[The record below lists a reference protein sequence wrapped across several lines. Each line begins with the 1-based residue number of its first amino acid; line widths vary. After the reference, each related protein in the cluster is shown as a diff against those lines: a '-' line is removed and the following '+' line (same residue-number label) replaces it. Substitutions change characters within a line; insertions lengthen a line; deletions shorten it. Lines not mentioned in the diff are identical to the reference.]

1 MNKNKLYYYKIVE
14 KRGQVTKMVHY
25 FCSER
30 NDYIKFLDKCCQDFY
45 FNEEATLSI
54 LYKTDNKF
62 DDYFEIKIDDY
73 DYYASKMFSS
83 KRKLYQDFKYELQDS
98 KTPESVEKMIVHN
111 FEDLE
116 NIKKERIKELEPYRY
131 NPIETY
137 AKAMAFVADCLKNN

>member
-1 MNKNKLYYYKIVE
+1 MNKSKLYYYKIIE
-14 KRGQVTKMVHY
+14 KINQNTKIVHY

-45 FNEEATLSI
+45 LNEEATLRI
-54 LYKTDNKF
+54 FYKNDNKF
-62 DDYFEIKIDDY
+62 DDYFEVKIDDY

-83 KRKLYQDFKYELQDS
+83 KRKLYQDFKYELQNA
-98 KTPESVEKMIVHN
+98 KIPEYVEKIIVYN

-116 NIKKERIKELEPYRY
+116 KLKKERLKELEPYRY

-137 AKAMAFVADCLKNN
+137 AKAMSFVADCLKNN